1 MPEVTENGITFFRTS
16 DLDSFRTISTT
27 GVDEDTTVNI
37 AFTGTTVSLNFDKTK
52 IKDPDVDFN
61 TETSVFQYVL
71 DDYLENNPGTV
82 SGVFISYV
90 GGFFDDTT
98 GDSTIQNGTAIENY

>member
-16 DLDSFRTISTT
+16 DLDSFRTITTT

-37 AFTGTTVSLNFDKTK
+37 AFTGTTVSLNFDRTK

-61 TETSVFQYVL
+61 TETSLFQYVS
-71 DDYLENNPGTV
+71 DDYIENNPGTINNV
-82 SGVFISYV
+82 IQSYV
-90 GGFFDDTT
+90 GQYFSDTV
-98 GDSTIQNGTAIENY
+98 ENQTTLED

>member
-37 AFTGTTVSLNFDKTK
+37 SFTDTDVSLNFDRTKT
-52 IKDPDVDFN
+52 KDPDVDFN
-61 TETSVFQYVL
+61 TETSVFQYFD
-71 DDYLENNPGTV
+71 DDYLENNPSTT
-82 SGVFISYV
+82 SPIISYV
-90 GGFFDDTT
+90 GQFFSDTVENQT
-98 GDSTIQNGTAIENY
+98 TFDEDS